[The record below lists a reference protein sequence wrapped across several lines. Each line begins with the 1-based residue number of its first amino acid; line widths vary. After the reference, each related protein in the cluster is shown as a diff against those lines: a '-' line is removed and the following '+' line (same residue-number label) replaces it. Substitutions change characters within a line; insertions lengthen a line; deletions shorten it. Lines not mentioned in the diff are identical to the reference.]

1 MRELTSEDIRKNNVD
16 NVKEFYVLKYLKN
29 NLNITE
35 FKLYLVGNNNIKV
48 VDKNNDV
55 LYFCYDESKKEVVYD
70 EELIKQNKDYELSM
84 WLNVYPTWL
93 VWEL

>member
-70 EELIKQNKDYELSM
+70 EELIKQKRDYELSM
-84 WLNVYPTWL
+84 
-93 VWEL
+93 